1 MCGAWLCHSWIFGL
15 EIELLILSILMGL
28 GAFLNALMCRIWGET
43 GEEAVTADR
52 CSRVSTGM
60 SLKVVSFIHSKEEP
74 RGFDIA
80 R

>member
-15 EIELLILSILMGL
+15 GIELLILSVLVGL

-52 CSRVSTGM
+52 CPPCIDGNVIEGRAVY
-60 SLKVVSFIHSKEEP
+60 P
-74 RGFDIA
+74 
-80 R
+80 